1 MRHALPAGFGLAL
14 LLAATPA
21 IAAPR
26 IWTQEWSVTNKPI
39 VHVRV
44 DDGHVRVHRGPAGR
58 VSTRVE
64 YEVKRWGLL
73 LGVSAPVVVFERK
86 GNEVWINARDPK
98 GIAVV
103 GGYDEHFTVD
113 VTVPNDI
120 TLNVRSTDGALD
132 CEPLQGRFRFEST
145 DGAVRAKGL
154 KGEVDVTTGDG
165 RMILAELDGTLR
177 VHTGD
182 GRLTAA
188 GRFDVLEISS
198 RDGRQDVT
206 ARPGS
211 KVINAWSL
219 ESGDG
224 TIELRIPFAL
234 ATRLDARTRDGRL
247 RVNLPIPV
255 SHDSDRNTLIG
266 DLNGGGPPLR
276 IRTRD
281 GSIVL
286 GLSE

>member
-1 MRHALPAGFGLAL
+1 MRQTLFAGFGLAL
-14 LLAATPA
+14 LLTATPVLA
-21 IAAPR
+21 TPKV
-26 IWTQEWSVTNKPI
+26 WTQEWTVTSKPI

-44 DDGHVRVHRGPAGR
+44 DDGHVRVHSGPAGR

-86 GNEVWINARDPK
+86 GDEVWINARDPK

-113 VTVPNDI
+113 VTVPHNI

-132 CEPLQGRFRFEST
+132 CEPLEGRFHFEST

-154 KGEVDVTTGDG
+154 KGDIDVTTGDG

-182 GRLTAA
+182 GRLTTD
-188 GRFDVLEISS
+188 GRFDVLELSS
-198 RDGRQDVT
+198 RDGRLDVT

-211 KVINAWSL
+211 KVTNAWSL

-224 TIELRIPFAL
+224 AIELRIPFTL

-247 RVNLPIPV
+247 RVNLPLPAGR
-255 SHDSDRNTLIG
+255 DTDRNTLVG